1 MVVVLEIRVQ
11 CRELKCAMEER
22 RAFSG
27 GERMEKGA
35 EWSAVRSGEGWPER
49 ERRISW
55 SMVAVLVYLQLF
67 INQCSVDGKGGGDK
81 RRRVSSFLDLVNQI
95 LG

>member
-1 MVVVLEIRVQ
+1 
-11 CRELKCAMEER
+11 MEER

-27 GERMEKGA
+27 GERIEFGD

-55 SMVAVLVYLQLF
+55 SMLDEVYNLLMNALDT
-67 INQCSVDGKGGGDK
+67 ICLAYGVCSSLRALYLS
-81 RRRVSSFLDLVNQI
+81 RRS
-95 LG
+95 

>member
-1 MVVVLEIRVQ
+1 MVEVWARSSQWSLLRWS
-11 CRELKCAMEER
+11 MEER

-27 GERMEKGA
+27 GERIEVGD

-55 SMVAVLVYLQLF
+55 SIVDQVCVLSIHNSKTCLCTYWE
-67 INQCSVDGKGGGDK
+67 GGPFGALNLS
-81 RRRVSSFLDLVNQI
+81 RRS
-95 LG
+95 